1 MVKFF
6 RFAIFAGLLSL
17 ISIAQVARSQ
27 VYSKTPIGYT
37 EYMGWFPGD
46 SVVWVSDDS
55 GKYYYYD
62 FTYTPPKVV
71 WGQGTATKMP
81 LGVVSIDDE
90 YACKTSDL
98 QQFNI
103 KGRFSASC
111 TSSGWRLN

>member
-1 MVKFF
+1 MKSVQ
-6 RFAIFAGLLSL
+6 FAIFAGLLSL
-17 ISIAQVARSQ
+17 ASIVQVARSQ

-55 GKYYYYD
+55 VKYYYYD

-71 WGQGTATKMP
+71 WGQGTVTKMP
-81 LGVVSIDDE
+81 LGVVSIDGE

-98 QQFNI
+98 QHFNI